1 MDADLSEVETR
12 LLSILKR
19 AAASALANGRADS
32 VVTTERQFW
41 NLHEGQGEGDRM
53 LGLPKAP
60 VRPVLGV
67 LDGRSTDQDG
77 GWHLFVGDGPRFELW
92 EGTPADYERAER
104 IVRAVVQGK
113 CRRWWPRQEVRRFLR
128 PWRKHDVWERHAEVV
143 LPDEVVQST

>member
-60 VRPVLGV
+60 GAAR
-67 LDGRSTDQDG
+67 
-77 GWHLFVGDGPRFELW
+77 
-92 EGTPADYERAER
+92 
-104 IVRAVVQGK
+104 
-113 CRRWWPRQEVRRFLR
+113 VRRLGRKEHRPGRRLAPLR
-128 PWRKHDVWERHAEVV
+128 R
-143 LPDEVVQST
+143 